1 MTSATAT
8 PATTPGVPL
17 RVRLA
22 SIDQGRLIAVVTVA
36 LIAFG
41 AVTVRGFFNISNFS
55 TLIRLSSAL
64 GILAVGS
71 AIVIMG
77 KGVDLSGAAVAAIS
91 AQGVA
96 HLWEQRHYGEGKAIL
111 AVVVFALL
119 MGLVNGWLVAYVEV
133 PALFAT
139 LGTWKLFEGLLQV
152 SLFNKKIYELPSGGS
167 IVNWMGR
174 GRVVGVP
181 SPIVIAAI
189 VFVTAWAF
197 LSRTSY
203 GRLVRAM
210 GDNPSAARLS
220 GAPVR
225 PLIVATFVIA
235 ALLAAVAGLVLLGK
249 NGNYSTAYGG
259 SNDLLFNA
267 ITAAVIGGVSLTGGK
282 GTMFGVFAGT
292 ALTAV
297 IANLLTLKNFSVMS
311 GTLVKGLVLVAALA
325 LDAWLHPRDEE
336 TAKSDDL

>member
-1 MTSATAT
+1 MTDLATHAIRST
-8 PATTPGVPL
+8 GVPL
-17 RVRLA
+17 RSRLA
-22 SIDQGRLIAVVTVA
+22 SIDQGRLIAAVTAIV
-36 LIAFG
+36 IVFG
-41 AVTVRGFFNISNFS
+41 AISVKGFFDVSNFA
-55 TLIRLSSAL
+55 TLIRLSAAL

-77 KGVDLSGAAVAAIS
+77 KGVDLSGAAVAAIA
-91 AQGVA
+91 AQGCA
-96 HLWEQRHYGEGKAIL
+96 HLWETSKYGEAKSIAL
-111 AVVVFALL
+111 VVLFALTI
-119 MGLVNGWLVAYVEV
+119 GLINGWLVAYVEV

-152 SLFNKKIYELPSGGS
+152 TLFDKKIYELPQGGS
-167 IVNWMGR
+167 IVTWMGR
-174 GRVVGVP
+174 GRLLGIP
-181 SPIVIAAI
+181 AAIIIAAI
-189 VFVTAWAF
+189 VFLAAGAF

-203 GRLVRAM
+203 GRLIRAM

-225 PLIVATFVIA
+225 PLIVSTFAIA
-235 ALLAAVAGLVLLGK
+235 SLLAAVAGLVLLGK

-282 GTMFGVFAGT
+282 GSMFGVLAGT

-297 IANLLTLKNFSVMS
+297 IVNILTLKNLSVMS
-311 GTLVKGLVLVAALA
+311 GTLIKGLVLVAALA